1 MNPLRREEA
10 VQAAPAIL
18 ALGGGPRPSAAAED
32 AEQETEEPG
41 LTPAVALP
49 AAFCAVKQE

>member
-1 MNPLRREEA
+1 MNPLGREEA

-32 AEQETEEPG
+32 AEQESEEPS